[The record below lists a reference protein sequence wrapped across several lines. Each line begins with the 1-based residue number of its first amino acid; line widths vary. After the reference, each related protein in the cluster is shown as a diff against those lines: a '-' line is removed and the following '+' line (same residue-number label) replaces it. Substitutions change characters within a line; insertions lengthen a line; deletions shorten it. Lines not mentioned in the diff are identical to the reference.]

1 MRMVKNALNVPFVKQ
16 RKLNDRIRIIEVNK
30 NPIHLLKNYYEL
42 YSGLIFL
49 TEISMAKNEIGMM
62 NLDHVQDLFFY
73 TSSRKIRSK
82 FTFASQIFY
91 PTLNPSHRY
100 RITANIILQ
109 IDFDNTRN

>member
-1 MRMVKNALNVPFVKQ
+1 MVKNALNEPFVKQ

-62 NLDHVQDLFFY
+62 NLDHVQDL
-73 TSSRKIRSK
+73 SRKIRSE
-82 FTFASQIFY
+82 FTFASQIYY

-100 RITANIILQ
+100 RIT
-109 IDFDNTRN
+109 D